1 MELLLIIELNRKPIT
16 ILNSNNQ
23 MDRVIHHK
31 EDQMVKCKVD
41 RVINNKEEAVIKG
54 IRCKEDLVDKEIKWM
69 VNQISK
75 EEMEVKEDKAD
86 KEEME
91 VKEDKEEKIKKCK

>member
-1 MELLLIIELNRKPIT
+1 MIVILRLLAIKAKMINKLLLPERIKTDHYQMELLLIIELNRKPIT

-54 IRCKEDLVDKEIKWM
+54 IRCKEDLVDKEIK
-69 VNQISK
+69 
-75 EEMEVKEDKAD
+75 
-86 KEEME
+86 
-91 VKEDKEEKIKKCK
+91 